1 MAKILV
7 IDADADARE
16 LMVFALRFAGHQ
28 MKSALSVEECI
39 DIVKQ
44 FSPELIMIDEMFPDI
59 GGIEPIRYLK
69 SNEVTASIPLV
80 VLATN
85 PVDDDSTVEKNGKA
99 DYFLQKSMTPDQI
112 TDQVHSIIRR
122 LR

>member
-59 GGIEPIRYLK
+59 GGIGPIRYLK

>member
-85 PVDDDSTVEKNGKA
+85 PVDDDSTVEKNCKA